1 MNLQEALTDKELVKI
16 LGRRH
21 IYALL
26 DELYPDKNFALFEL
40 AQRTRLDLGN
50 LSKAFTMLEGNGL
63 IETWGEE
70 RERGRP
76 FRYAK
81 LTVKAQR
88 LIASIKRET
97 QPEEKVE
104 LEEWQIDEL
113 IKTIRDSGLSEN
125 LSKLAAHEFFCFC
138 QKDPVYMTSKENVKQ
153 LFEEVVTN
161 PTRYDGE
168 IGELLRASI
177 SSFYQLVTNE
187 NRMDWAV
194 TKLYPKFIHYMEN
207 GEEKDEIRAWAAK
220 SVGDVARVGPDPAKK
235 KEAEDK
241 LFDVYF
247 ADDTKPESRLCEE
260 LRQQLEWLT
269 SKPLFQKV
277 QKKTNSQDPTEKA
290 KAEMLLN
297 GMIKAFLEARKIME
311 A

>member
-1 MNLQEALTDKELVKI
+1 MTLQEGLGLTDKKLVKI
-16 LGRRH
+16 LGRRN
-21 IYALL
+21 IYTIL
-26 DELYPDKNFALFEL
+26 DELYPDKKFALTKL
-40 AQRTRLDLGN
+40 AQRTELDIGNKLDIGN
-50 LSKAFTMLEGNGL
+50 LSKTLTMLEGNGL
-63 IETWGEE
+63 VETWEEE

-125 LSKLAAHEFFCFC
+125 LSKLAAHEFFRFC
-138 QKDPVYMTSKENVKQ
+138 QKDSGYMTSKENVKQ

-168 IGELLRASI
+168 IGELLRSSI

-187 NRMDWAV
+187 ERMDWVV
-194 TKLYPKFIHYMEN
+194 TKLYPEFMRHMEN

-220 SVGDVARVGPDPAKK
+220 CVGDVARVCPDPAKK

-247 ADDTKPESRLCEE
+247 ADVTKPESHLCEE

-277 QKKTNSQDPTEKA
+277 QKKAKSQDPKEKA
-290 KAEMLLN
+290 KAEVILEE
-297 GMIKAFLEARKIME
+297 MIKRF
-311 A
+311 